1 MSPLYTMSQSLA
13 KGDWEITPVQAWF
26 LLLERYDILKLL
38 SDSSP
43 ATSSLNP
50 PRGENG
56 NGGSKVEEIKR
67 KLGKITDC
75 FGFGA
80 VIDRKRFW
88 EVVES
93 VMGDE

>member
-1 MSPLYTMSQSLA
+1 MSQSLA

-26 LLLERYDILKLL
+26 LLLERYDILRLL
-38 SDSSP
+38 SDSSST
-43 ATSSLNP
+43 ASLVNP

-56 NGGSKVEEIKR
+56 NGESKVEDIKR
-67 KLGKITDC
+67 RLGKLTGC

-88 EVVES
+88 EAVEG